1 MRCKSDALRWV
12 EKARNFYKSSGKRIS
27 FAEFTNPRGPFV
39 EDQMYVF
46 VLSGKGTML
55 AHGVNEKW
63 VGEDFMDLKDAEG
76 KFFIKEIVETANSK
90 GNGWVDYKW
99 FEPSTRKML
108 PKNVYFEKIDEVIIC
123 SGIYNFNSNSNA
135 HKA

>member
-39 EDQMYVF
+39 EDQMYVY
-46 VLSGKGTML
+46 VLSCKGTML
-55 AHGVNEKW
+55 AHGINEKW

-108 PKNVYFEKIDEVIIC
+108 PKNVYFEKIDDVIIC

>member
-12 EKARNFYKSSGKRIS
+12 EKARKFYKSSGKRIS

-39 EDQMYVF
+39 EDQMYVD
-46 VLSGKGTML
+46 VLSCKGTML

-76 KFFIKEIVETANSK
+76 KFFIKEIVDTANSQ

-108 PKNVYFEKIDEVIIC
+108 PKNVYFEKIDDVIIC
-123 SGIYNFNSNSNA
+123 SGIYNFNSNS
-135 HKA
+135 KAPKA